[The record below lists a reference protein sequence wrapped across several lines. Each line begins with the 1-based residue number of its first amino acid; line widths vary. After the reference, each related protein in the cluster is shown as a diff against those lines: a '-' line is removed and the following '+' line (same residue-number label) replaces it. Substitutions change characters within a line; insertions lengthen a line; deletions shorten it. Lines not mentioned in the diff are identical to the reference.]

1 MLLHHLKF
9 KIGVVGRTGAGK
21 SSLITALFR
30 IVEPEG
36 TILIN
41 GVPTK
46 HLGLHEVRQR
56 MSIIPQ
62 EPMMFI
68 GTLRKNLDPF
78 EEYDDDKIW
87 MALNQVTVQIIVYT

>member
-1 MLLHHLKF
+1 MSF
-9 KIGVVGRTGAGK
+9 QIGVVGRTGAGK

-36 TILIN
+36 TILLN
-41 GVPTK
+41 GIPSK
-46 HLGLHEVRQR
+46 HLGLHDVRQK

-62 EPMMFI
+62 EPLLFM

-87 MALNQVTVQIIVYT
+87 MALEQVGNSNNS

>member
-1 MLLHHLKF
+1 
-9 KIGVVGRTGAGK
+9 VGRTGAGK

-36 TILIN
+36 TILLN
-41 GVPTK
+41 GIPTK
-46 HLGLHEVRQR
+46 HLGLHDMRQK

-62 EPMMFI
+62 EPLLFM

-87 MALNQVTVQIIVYT
+87 MALKQVGNYNNSK

>member
-1 MLLHHLKF
+1 
-9 KIGVVGRTGAGK
+9 VGRTGAGK

-36 TILIN
+36 TILLN
-41 GVPTK
+41 GIPSK
-46 HLGLHEVRQR
+46 HLGLHDVRQK

-62 EPMMFI
+62 EPLLFM

-87 MALNQVTVQIIVYT
+87 MALEQVGNSNNS